1 MKSATFLTRAF
12 SQRNIPPPTRLP
24 LKTRPRLR
32 LHHPL
37 PPPSRHDSLHAL
49 CPLELAMVGPPTRK
63 RDYDDH
69 PGHVGLSVEGA
80 QADFHRDRGFLATA
94 AWFIISAERRK
105 RERISRP

>member
-1 MKSATFLTRAF
+1 MFLTRAF

-24 LKTRPRLR
+24 LKTRARLR

-37 PPPSRHDSLHAL
+37 PPSHSHDSLHAL
-49 CPLELAMVGPPTRK
+49 CSLELAMVGSPARK
-63 RDYDDH
+63 RDNDDH

-80 QADFHRDRGFLATA
+80 QADFHRYRGFFTTA
-94 AWFIISAERRK
+94 AWFIVPAERRK